1 MYFIEKYVLKY
12 ISIILLKISVYLD
25 SGGLGLGR
33 VEYVWLAAEAGQK
46 LPEPLSESSL
56 SSSTDTLLRE

>member
-1 MYFIEKYVLKY
+1 M
-12 ISIILLKISVYLD
+12 KISVYLD